1 MRLFAALLSGN
12 GPAPGPKGLGQ
23 ARAQAGLLEGALRV
37 ADEAMVGKG
46 FGKPG
51 DQAVFVAPEF
61 WFSNSW
67 VATDKFYSHDIK
79 RWLVGSLARMAKE
92 HPKILLVPG
101 TVLWVKS
108 KKDEQQVGKVEAR
121 FKAVKDYHDKTY
133 GKLTQQDRFG
143 GQYGV
148 EDLAYYKKA
157 QTNETGWSHHIPNPP
172 TGQLPKDPGPV
183 DYLKAS
189 DDILI
194 GQNTAYIC
202 KGEKILKY
210 HKIGN
215 SAETQ
220 KYANNIVFAP
230 GSIAGQFLVGTVRYG
245 LEICMDH
252 WLGILAES
260 GKAKVDVQVVTSSTT
275 PTQSFHLNTQKDA
288 IFVHAS
294 NPPLQSG
301 TALKFGE
308 TQVPFYQRV
317 RAYPGLS
324 LDLLIAENSGH
335 KDCSPDDP
343 LKPVEPQ
350 QDDGDLSGALPAV
363 KHVQVLPPR

>member
-1 MRLFAALLSGN
+1 VLCARPMRQWLAR
-12 GPAPGPKGLGQ
+12 GL
-23 ARAQAGLLEGALRV
+23 AS
-37 ADEAMVGKG
+37 K
-46 FGKPG
+46 G

-61 WFSNSW
+61 WFANSW
-67 VATDKFYSHDIK
+67 VRTDKFYAHDIK
-79 RWLVGSLARMAKE
+79 RWIVGSLARMAKE
-92 HPKILLVPG
+92 HPKVLLIPG
-101 TVLWVKS
+101 TVLWGKS
-108 KKDEQQVGKVEAR
+108 KKDEQQVARVEAR

-133 GKLTQQDRFG
+133 GKLTQQDRYG
-143 GQYGV
+143 GQFSV
-148 EDLAYYKKA
+148 KDLARYKKA
-157 QTNETGWSHHIPNPP
+157 QTNEADWSHRIPDPP
-172 TGQLPKDPGPV
+172 TGQLPKDAGPV

-189 DDILI
+189 DDTLI

-202 KGEKILKY
+202 KGDRILKY

-220 KYANNIVFAP
+220 NYANNIVFTP

-275 PTQSFHLNTQKDA
+275 PTQTFHLNTQQDA

-294 NPPLQSG
+294 NPPLKSG
-301 TALKFGE
+301 AVRKIGE
-308 TQVPFYQRV
+308 TKLPVYERV

-324 LDLLIAENSGH
+324 LDLLIAENSEH
-335 KDCSPDDP
+335 KDCSPDDA

-350 QDDGDLSGALPAV
+350 QDDGDLSGPLPSV